1 MANELAQN
9 NAPRELVL
17 RDWLEDKNTTAL
29 IADAL
34 AGYLDPHVFKAQ
46 LALMAADTSLQDCNL
61 DSILSAG
68 LTCARMG
75 LVPGPSRHVAMIP
88 RSKRV
93 GDNWIKVVD
102 PMPQWQGFKFLMEKQ
117 DGIKRVTPV
126 LVHVKDQFEFV
137 DGALHHRF
145 DPLDDERE
153 FLHPSD
159 NGGKLSLRG
168 AYLKI
173 EHTDGEVRY
182 HFMTAK
188 AIERRRMCSDNPD
201 EITRKDGSKFKGV
214 WRNWYAE
221 QCLKTVLRD
230 AFARRAVSIDPTLE
244 ARIAKVESAD
254 DVALGNDPA
263 KALTQ
268 DAPVAALESSAKWN
282 DSDRVKFCAA
292 LNAMGFKYDEVAA
305 YSEAVSKRRCRPSV
319 MTPEE
324 RENLLRNLQSIKGAA
339 AFRQWLAD
347 RAAVQSQKTPQTAQ
361 EASLEP
367 DTPATTS
374 EPANAPQTGN
384 SGPCCKSCGTVTTDL
399 MDGVCYD
406 CSQPATSQ
414 TSLGV

>member
-1 MANELAQN
+1 
-9 NAPRELVL
+9 
-17 RDWLEDKNTTAL
+17 
-29 IADAL
+29 
-34 AGYLDPHVFKAQ
+34 
-46 LALMAADTSLQDCNL
+46 MAADTSLQDCNL

-244 ARIAKVESAD
+244 ARIDRKSTR
-254 DVALGNDPA
+254 LN
-263 KALTQ
+263 
-268 DAPVAALESSAKWN
+268 SSH
-282 DSDRVKFCAA
+282 
-292 LNAMGFKYDEVAA
+292 
-305 YSEAVSKRRCRPSV
+305 
-319 MTPEE
+319 
-324 RENLLRNLQSIKGAA
+324 
-339 AFRQWLAD
+339 
-347 RAAVQSQKTPQTAQ
+347 
-361 EASLEP
+361 
-367 DTPATTS
+367 
-374 EPANAPQTGN
+374 
-384 SGPCCKSCGTVTTDL
+384 
-399 MDGVCYD
+399 
-406 CSQPATSQ
+406 
-414 TSLGV
+414 